1 MCFFSV
7 QEETANDHKDY
18 MKVETKHEIWY
29 HLYKH
34 FTLITLLVCAF
45 TGLFIQLCVILIYI
59 YIVCKFVGTKFI
71 YYLVLSNWF
80 FPACAYCTP
89 VLWYIKCYPPFWLL
103 YGCTLRE
110 NSSIWNLQPHKKQ
123 PINNLRKFNV
133 GNVIKTSFNTEKP
146 TPNNNFPIDD
156 IEYSWGSLFQN
167 LKINFKVYKISCFNL
182 QSLWTQTSGIIQQ
195 RFCLESSALL
205 LVQNMIKRISLT
217 NVDIFF
223 WKPWLFFFL
232 TKLYFSLKFF

>member
-29 HLYKH
+29 HLYKY

-45 TGLFIQLCVILIYI
+45 TGLFIQLCVILFYIYIYI

-110 NSSIWNLQPHKKQ
+110 NSGIWNLQPHKK
-123 PINNLRKFNV
+123 
-133 GNVIKTSFNTEKP
+133 
-146 TPNNNFPIDD
+146 
-156 IEYSWGSLFQN
+156 
-167 LKINFKVYKISCFNL
+167 FK
-182 QSLWTQTSGIIQQ
+182 
-195 RFCLESSALL
+195 
-205 LVQNMIKRISLT
+205 LVT
-217 NVDIFF
+217 
-223 WKPWLFFFL
+223 
-232 TKLYFSLKFF
+232 